1 MGRLFSPSEELTI
14 LHQSEDFVVIH
25 KPWGM
30 RSAPGRPEN
39 THDSAELRL
48 RHLIPNAEG
57 PMSVHR
63 LDMETSGL
71 MVFAL
76 NAPTQSNL
84 SKQFQKRLVGKRYIA
99 LVERAPAELQGA
111 VEAPLIKDPE
121 PTRWPRQKI
130 CHDSGRPS
138 RTIWR
143 VNDRPIETPLQHE
156 GRTVRLELQPETGR
170 THQIRVHLASPP
182 SEGGLGT
189 PILGDTLYGS
199 ESTAPRLCLHAE
211 TLAFLRPNTD
221 EWVKFESPA
230 PF

>member
-1 MGRLFSPSEELTI
+1 
-14 LHQSEDFVVIH
+14 
-25 KPWGM
+25 
-30 RSAPGRPEN
+30 
-39 THDSAELRL
+39 
-48 RHLIPNAEG
+48 
-57 PMSVHR
+57 
-63 LDMETSGL
+63 
-71 MVFAL
+71 
-76 NAPTQSNL
+76 
-84 SKQFQKRLVGKRYIA
+84 
-99 LVERAPAELQGA
+99 
-111 VEAPLIKDPE
+111 DPE

-143 VNDRPIETPLQHE
+143 VNDRPVETPLQHE